1 MEFRPHIPLYVF
13 ADPLP
18 GAGSDLFKVSA
29 CAVGVLSMGFRYRSR
44 VTRVL
49 TVAVALAVVGGVTA
63 AANQTQHNKVRE
75 TGLTGTAK
83 LYRKAGDDIHFTFD
97 VHGLVGKAHGTFS
110 FSHYGGKIGTG
121 GGYAT
126 GRTPYAPPPG
136 SGRTPRPA
144 ARRPSRRAVGAGLR
158 AGVGCHRDTHQ
169 KGHGMI
175 LKPDPLGLR
184 AATCSRVASGD
195 VPGDRVDA
203 GTGVPLQG
211 ADGGVA
217 GAGQQHRGRGA
228 VLGVVRQGTVT

>member
-1 MEFRPHIPLYVF
+1 MKFRPHIPLYVF

-97 VHGLVGKAHGTFS
+97 AHGLVGKAHGTFS

-126 GRTPYAPPPG
+126 GRTPYAPP
-136 SGRTPRPA
+136 RAPA
-144 ARRPSRRAVGAGLR
+144 ELLAQLRADRRAVQWVPVFERESGVTEIRTKGA
-158 AGVGCHRDTHQ
+158 
-169 KGHGMI
+169 
-175 LKPDPLGLR
+175 
-184 AATCSRVASGD
+184 
-195 VPGDRVDA
+195 
-203 GTGVPLQG
+203 TG
-211 ADGGVA
+211 
-217 GAGQQHRGRGA
+217 
-228 VLGVVRQGTVT
+228 